1 MPPLPSPCC
10 LLCQPAASPIGR
22 HMRGVILWG
31 VEAGRIAWGRLYM
44 EPVVQDE
51 IGIAGMINAMTSGS

>member
-1 MPPLPSPCC
+1 
-10 LLCQPAASPIGR
+10 
-22 HMRGVILWG
+22 MRGIILWG

-44 EPVVQDE
+44 EPVEQDE